1 MDKRVSVVMTT
12 YNGQKYLREQMDS
25 LREQTMPI
33 DEVIIMDDCS
43 TDHTPDLVSAYIKE
57 YDLKGWNLVQNEQNQ
72 GWKKNFK
79 SGFDLATGNYIFPCD
94 QDDIWHLDK
103 VEKMV
108 ECMENNPKIELL
120 AANYETFFSEKDEGH
135 GSKLYAAKS
144 KAMKSDGSIE
154 MLGIDPK
161 WPYINRPGCVFCFTK
176 TFYESI
182 SDKWDTKYP
191 HDAILWRFARMD
203 HALALLNYPVIDFR
217 RHGDNATSDAI
228 WTKESR
234 IQTFDVYIYFHK
246 IAIERVRSGEDKKIL
261 LTGINVLEKRKR
273 FLETGNILIL
283 IELII
288 KYHAFYNSI
297 KGCLRDL
304 LLFIENNRKER
315 VGKNGQRYTEK
326 SSVGTAGNRKGN

>member
-273 FLETGNILIL
+273 FLETGNILIW

>member
-57 YDLKGWNLVQNEQNQ
+57 YNLKGWNLVQNEQNQ

-79 SGFDLATGNYIFPCD
+79 SGFDLATGDYIFPCD
-94 QDDIWHLDK
+94 QDDIWHPDK

-108 ECMENNPKIELL
+108 GGMENNPKIELL
-120 AANYETFFSEKDEGH
+120 AANYNTFFSEKDEGH

-217 RHGDNATSDAI
+217 RHGDNATSEAI

-234 IQTFDVYIYFHK
+234 IQTFDIYIYFHK
-246 IAIERVRSGEDKKIL
+246 MAIERVRSGEDKRTL

-273 FLETGNILIL
+273 FLETGNILIW

-304 LLFIENNRKER
+304 LLFIESNRKER
-315 VGKNGQRYTEK
+315 VGKNG
-326 SSVGTAGNRKGN
+326 

>member
-108 ECMENNPKIELL
+108 ECTILCRMG
-120 AANYETFFSEKDEGH
+120 FVH
-135 GSKLYAAKS
+135 
-144 KAMKSDGSIE
+144 
-154 MLGIDPK
+154 
-161 WPYINRPGCVFCFTK
+161 K
-176 TFYESI
+176 T
-182 SDKWDTKYP
+182 
-191 HDAILWRFARMD
+191 
-203 HALALLNYPVIDFR
+203 
-217 RHGDNATSDAI
+217 GD
-228 WTKESR
+228 R
-234 IQTFDVYIYFHK
+234 
-246 IAIERVRSGEDKKIL
+246 
-261 LTGINVLEKRKR
+261 
-273 FLETGNILIL
+273 
-283 IELII
+283 
-288 KYHAFYNSI
+288 
-297 KGCLRDL
+297 
-304 LLFIENNRKER
+304 
-315 VGKNGQRYTEK
+315 
-326 SSVGTAGNRKGN
+326 